1 MKRKNVSDPSAEN
14 GIAVRPLD
22 CKYDSSNRARELV
35 RRLGELVGKA
45 LADRAA
51 IGPDTPN
58 STDGTSLD
66 SQKVAL

>member
-1 MKRKNVSDPSAEN
+1 MKRKTVSDLSTEN

-22 CKYDSSNRARELV
+22 RKYESANRARELV

-51 IGPDTPN
+51 IGPDTPD
-58 STDGTSLD
+58 STDGPRSD
-66 SQKVAL
+66 SEG